1 MKKSLLLFI
10 TICLL
15 MANNSDASLFQYPI
29 PKYSPTIIYK
39 TSQGQFE
46 VGEKDLGT
54 MNWLDARKACMEL
67 GKGWRLPTKEELNL
81 IYFNKNK
88 MGVFVKDNYWT
99 DEEGYSFDVA
109 WCQNF
114 DTGEQNSFP
123 KINKNQTRPVR
134 SINQ

>member
-1 MKKSLLLFI
+1 MKKSYLLFI

-15 MANNSDASLFQYPI
+15 MANNSNASLFHNPI
-29 PKYSPTIIYK
+29 PKYSLTITYK

-46 VGEKDLGT
+46 VGDKDLGT
-54 MNWLDARKACMEL
+54 MNWLDARKACMEI

>member
-1 MKKSLLLFI
+1 MKKYCFFIFTVCLFI
-10 TICLL
+10 INKTD
-15 MANNSDASLFQYPI
+15 ANKLTTAF
-29 PKYSPTIIYK
+29 PKPSHSKIYK
-39 TSQGQFE
+39 SSQGQFE
-46 VGEKDLGT
+46 VGDKDLGT
-54 MNWLDARKACMEL
+54 MNWLDARKACMEV

-88 MGVFVKDNYWT
+88 MGVFVKDNYWS
-99 DEEGYSFDVA
+99 DDEGYSFDVA

>member
-1 MKKSLLLFI
+1 MKKSYLLFV
-10 TICLL
+10 TICLFI
-15 MANNSDASLFQYPI
+15 ANKTNASLFHNPI
-29 PKYSPTIIYK
+29 PKYSLTITYK

-46 VGEKDLGT
+46 VGDKDLGT
-54 MNWLDARKACMEL
+54 MNWLDARKACMEI

-114 DTGEQNSFP
+114 DTGDQNSFP

>member
-1 MKKSLLLFI
+1 MKKSYLLFV
-10 TICLL
+10 TICLM
-15 MANNSDASLFQYPI
+15 MANKSDANLFYYPI
-29 PKYSPTIIYK
+29 PKYSSTIIYK

-46 VGEKDLGT
+46 VGDKDLGT
-54 MNWLDARKACMEL
+54 MNWLDARKACMEI

>member
-1 MKKSLLLFI
+1 MKKNFILCILIGLFL
-10 TICLL
+10 C
-15 MANNSDASLFQYPI
+15 NNMNASIVSHSI
-29 PKYSPTIIYK
+29 PKPTTKMVFK
-39 TSQGQFE
+39 TSLGQFE
-46 VGEKDLGT
+46 VGDKDLGA
-54 MNWLDARKACMEL
+54 MNWLDARKACMEI
-67 GKGWRLPTKEELNL
+67 GKGWRLPTREELNL

-114 DTGEQNSFP
+114 DTGDQNSFP

>member
-1 MKKSLLLFI
+1 MKKSYLLFV
-10 TICLL
+10 TICLM
-15 MANNSDASLFQYPI
+15 MANKSDANLFYYPI

-46 VGEKDLGT
+46 VGDKDLGT
-54 MNWLDARKACMEL
+54 MNWLDARKACMEI

-81 IYFNKNK
+81 IYFNINK

>member
-1 MKKSLLLFI
+1 MKRSILLHLFMG
-10 TICLL
+10 LFL
-15 MANNSDASLFQYPI
+15 FNNLNATPI
-29 PKYSPTIIYK
+29 QLTAPRPTIKIILT

-46 VGEKDLGT
+46 VGDKDLGT